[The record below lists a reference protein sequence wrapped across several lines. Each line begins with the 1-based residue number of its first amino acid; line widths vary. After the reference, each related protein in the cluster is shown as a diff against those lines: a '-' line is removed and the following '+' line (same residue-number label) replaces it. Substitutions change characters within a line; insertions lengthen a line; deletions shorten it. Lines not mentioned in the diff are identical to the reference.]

1 MAFKMRSGNKVS
13 FKNMGSSP
21 AKDMKTGSYEHSFE
35 SPAKQVKD
43 KVGPVAEKSED
54 FVSKEEAIKYVK
66 DVLSKRATDRKV
78 KKAYKTLQTKK
89 ESPAKQ
95 KLPGVQGEGQDQD
108 KIFNNKGEHVGD
120 WVDGKKVMHTKKSPA
135 KQYDH
140 SEDVKTNIKN
150 QSKRDK
156 ISNDAKK
163 AASVLDGTSEK
174 VATNTELKEQN
185 KSYKQDQRGVD
196 TPGGRRRTR
205 SERIE
210 AKDSDLELRGIAAED
225 NEARGE
231 GKRGF
236 SWKNAGM
243 AALEGQGLMG
253 AVRSGIG
260 TGDYKS
266 TTIKRKQTKRAG
278 KAERKVTK
286 ATQKENRVAKRAAR
300 RNKVKKASDLST
312 EI

>member
-1 MAFKMRSGNKVS
+1 MAFKMKSGNKVS

-21 AKDMKTGSYEHSFE
+21 AKNMKTGSYEHSFE
-35 SPAKQVKD
+35 
-43 KVGPVAEKSED
+43 
-54 FVSKEEAIKYVK
+54 
-66 DVLSKRATDRKV
+66 
-78 KKAYKTLQTKK
+78 
-89 ESPAKQ
+89 
-95 KLPGVQGEGQDQD
+95 
-108 KIFNNKGEHVGD
+108 
-120 WVDGKKVMHTKKSPA
+120 SPA

-140 SEDVKTNIKN
+140 SEDVKTNIKS

-163 AASVLDGTSEK
+163 AASVLDGTSKE

-185 KSYKQDQRGVD
+185 KSNKQDQRGVD
-196 TPGGRRRTR
+196 TPGGRRRTK
-205 SERIE
+205 SERIK
-210 AKDSDLELRGIAAED
+210 AKNTDLELRRIVAED

-253 AVRSGIG
+253 AARSGIG
-260 TGDYKS
+260 TGDYES
-266 TTIKRKQTKRAG
+266 TRIKRKQTKRAG

-286 ATQKENRVAKRAAR
+286 ATQKENRVAKRAAKRVAR
-300 RNKVKKASDLST
+300 RSKVRKASDLST
-312 EI
+312 GI